1 LTVEPTIKRLVFS
14 LHLQLVVTESTMA
27 GLFQIGSNVI
37 QAHEMLSLLS
47 RYHLM
52 PQFLRGLVI
61 DNAIAD
67 VDFTE
72 EERQQAIYNFRM
84 QHRIVSEE
92 DVGRWMQENNLSI
105 EGLEEL
111 AIRPM
116 RIEKFKEA
124 KFSRKI
130 ENYFVSQK
138 SRLDKVVYSLIR
150 VQDEGLAHEIYYRI
164 EEGESSFAEMAR
176 AYSQGPEAQTNG
188 LLGPVPLNQPH
199 PFIAR
204 MLEVSQPGQLWPPRA
219 LVEWF
224 IIVRLE
230 QLMPSQL
237 DDAMRRQLL
246 DEMFENWMREQ
257 IQQMGSP
264 QLLWAASEPG
274 AQG

>member
-1 LTVEPTIKRLVFS
+1 
-14 LHLQLVVTESTMA
+14 MA
-27 GLFQIGSNVI
+27 GLFQIGPNVI

-61 DNAIAD
+61 DRAIAD
-67 VDFTE
+67 VEFTE
-72 EERQQAIYNFRM
+72 EERQQAVINFRK
-84 QHRIVSEE
+84 QHRIIE
-92 DVGRWMQENNLSI
+92 DADIARWMQENNLSI

-116 RIEKFKEA
+116 RLEKFKESQ
-124 KFSRKI
+124 FGRKV

-150 VQDEGLAHEIYYRI
+150 VQDEGLAQEIYYRI

-176 AYSQGPEAQTNG
+176 TYSQGPEAQTNG
-188 LLGPVPLNQPH
+188 ILGPVPLNQPH

-230 QLMPSQL
+230 QFLPSQL
-237 DDAMRRQLL
+237 DEAMRRQMI

-257 IQQMGSP
+257 IQALGSP
-264 QLLWAASEPG
+264 QLLWAASDSG
-274 AQG
+274 S

>member
-1 LTVEPTIKRLVFS
+1 
-14 LHLQLVVTESTMA
+14 MA

-61 DNAIAD
+61 DSAIAE

-84 QHRIVSEE
+84 QHRIVSDE
-92 DVGRWMQENNLSI
+92 DVQRWMQENNLSV

-116 RIEKFKEA
+116 RLEKFKEA
-124 KFSRKI
+124 KFSRKV

-176 AYSQGPEAQTNG
+176 TYSQGPEAQTNG

-237 DDAMRRQLL
+237 DEAMRRQLL

-257 IQQMGSP
+257 IQQMGTP